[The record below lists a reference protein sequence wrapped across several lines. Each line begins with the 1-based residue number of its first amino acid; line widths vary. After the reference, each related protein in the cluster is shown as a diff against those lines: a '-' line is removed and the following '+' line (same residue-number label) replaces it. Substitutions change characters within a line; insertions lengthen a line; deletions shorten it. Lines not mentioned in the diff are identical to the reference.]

1 MNTCSSLTVPAFP
14 LEGQTGLTEF
24 LFLSCVQLQL
34 VPCIVRAGSLL
45 FSPSACFCAD
55 IKSMMPQAGRAI
67 LCHLTHCISQ
77 DSCFLA
83 TRLWGWHS
91 FRWRWLG
98 SDGGTFIRKIT
109 RHNYKICIILY
120 FWKQLEKWQSMAGG
134 KKNSALVWKAYL
146 QLTVHEISQEGKLQV
161 PWGRR
166 PNSFSGENWKAV
178 YIPMSTTHQLLTK
191 GL

>member
-1 MNTCSSLTVPAFP
+1 
-14 LEGQTGLTEF
+14 
-24 LFLSCVQLQL
+24 
-34 VPCIVRAGSLL
+34 
-45 FSPSACFCAD
+45 
-55 IKSMMPQAGRAI
+55 MPQAGRAI

-83 TRLWGWHS
+83 TRLWGWHC

-134 KKNSALVWKAYL
+134 KKIVPWYEKLICSLQCMKSLKKESCRFPEEEGQTASLEKTEKLCILPWA
-146 QLTVHEISQEGKLQV
+146 QLTSFLPKGCSMVTSHWNILSEQLKTVNLTRKLGTCRVQKYTHTSLRLLLV
-161 PWGRR
+161 VT
-166 PNSFSGENWKAV
+166 SKV
-178 YIPMSTTHQLLTK
+178 YKSEKDTIDWMF
-191 GL
+191 